1 MNHHPTHR
9 YLSQDL
15 RIVLRSLGLLIPAVG
30 IMAVAS
36 LVVCLAFR
44 ETYVLLPFGM
54 TAAISLGVGA
64 CLYFPFRNAGSAKT
78 RHAMITAACAWL
90 FMSFLAALPFLFTA
104 RFAEGTVHA
113 TQTLLHFK
121 DLNNGFFEAMSGWT
135 TTGLSMTLHPEDL
148 PQSLNWWRAFLQ
160 WVGGL
165 GVIILMLSLVAG
177 AGTPFRSLYFAEREE
192 KTHPSVVST
201 ARILWS
207 IYTLFTFCLTLLL
220 WSVGMPLW
228 PALLH
233 TMAGLATGGFAFTS
247 QSIASYP
254 RVGIELVVVLT
265 MVVGSSNFAVHY
277 QLLQGRWK
285 MLWQDFQTRSLL
297 IALSLWV
304 VLLFLE
310 NLLTMSV
317 ATSARLSF
325 FQAISGATTTGFQTT
340 DIRPWS
346 DAAKVVL
353 TLAMFVGCASGST
366 GGGIK
371 IIRAMTLLRG
381 ARWQLRRLTS
391 PSAIIPFHLGRKIL
405 SPEEA
410 TQRMQGAA
418 LVTFLWAAFIGI
430 GVLVLLHTVPKEF
443 TLTDVLF
450 EATSAQSNVGL
461 SVGITGPTMNTWAK
475 LMLAFNMWA
484 GRVEIVP
491 VLMLLRSLFLGAR

>member
-15 RIVLRSLGLLIPAVG
+15 RIILRSLGLLIPGVG

-36 LVVCLAFR
+36 FVVCLVFR
-44 ETYVLLPFGM
+44 EGYALLPFAI
-54 TAAISLGVGA
+54 TAVISFAAGA
-64 CLYFPFRNAGSAKT
+64 GLYFPFRHAGPART
-78 RHAMITAACAWL
+78 RHAMITAASAWL
-90 FMSFLAALPFLFTA
+90 FMSFLASLPFLFMALFTQ
-104 RFAEGTVHA
+104 GTPAGTETV
-113 TQTLLHFK
+113 LHFR
-121 DLNNGFFEAMSGWT
+121 DPANAFFEAMSGWT
-135 TTGLSMTLHPEDL
+135 GTGHSMTLRPGDL

-177 AGTPFRSLYFAEREE
+177 AGTPFRSLYYVEREE

-220 WSVGMPLW
+220 WTVGMPLW
-228 PALLH
+228 HALLY
-233 TMAGLATGGFAFTS
+233 TMSGLATGGF
-247 QSIASYP
+247 SYTNGGMMDFP
-254 RVGIELVVVLT
+254 RVGVELVVALT
-265 MVVGSSNFAVHY
+265 MLVGAGSFAVHY
-277 QLLQGRWK
+277 RLLQGRWRL
-285 MLWQDFQTRSLL
+285 LWEDYQTRSLL
-297 IALSLWV
+297 IVFSLWV

-310 NLLTMSV
+310 NLFAMSA
-317 ATSARLSF
+317 ATSARVSF
-325 FQAISGATTTGFQTT
+325 FQAISGASGTGYQTAN
-340 DIRPWS
+340 IRLWS
-346 DAAKVVL
+346 DSAKMIL
-353 TLAMFVGCASGST
+353 ALAMFVGPASGST
-366 GGGIK
+366 GSGIK

-381 ARWQLRRLTS
+381 VRWQLRRLTS

-418 LVTFLWAAFIGI
+418 LLTFLWAAFIGI

-443 TLTDVLF
+443 SLADVIL
-450 EATSAQSNVGL
+450 EVTSTQSNVGL
-461 SVGITGPTMNTWAK
+461 TVGMTGPTMNTWAK
-475 LMLAFNMWA
+475 LMLTFNMWA